1 MSAKN
6 YLASNPE
13 SRMIYEAIVSG
24 GPMTSAEIGRIF
36 PEMDCYMRK
45 SIMQRLRVQGYIE
58 CQKEVIRSSTVRR
71 WRALR

>member
-24 GPMTSAEIGRIF
+24 GPMTSAAIGRMF
-36 PEMDCYMRK
+36 PDIDCYMRK
-45 SIMQRLRVQGYIE
+45 SIMQQLRQFGLVERVYHVQSDRY
-58 CQKEVIRSSTVRR
+58 R
-71 WRALR
+71 WRAAR

>member
-24 GPMTSAEIGRIF
+24 GPMTSADIGRMF
-36 PEMDCYMRK
+36 PDIDCCMRK
-45 SIMQRLRVQGYIE
+45 SIMFQLRQYGLVERVYPE
-58 CQKEVIRSSTVRR
+58 RSCRYL
-71 WRALR
+71 WRAMP